1 MYYRKIS
8 FLEKDLIWET
18 VTSLITFPIGLILYT
33 LYSEVG
39 ILAIL
44 FAGVPFVSLSIILHL
59 YYSSKKVNDY
69 LQKASEISLQMAERL
84 DVNEVR
90 ELFILKL
97 SDMIP
102 VDYAY
107 IFDIKNNDELHSIFR
122 IEHGQ
127 I

>member
-1 MYYRKIS
+1 M
-8 FLEKDLIWET
+8 
-18 VTSLITFPIGLILYT
+18 
-33 LYSEVG
+33 
-39 ILAIL
+39 
-44 FAGVPFVSLSIILHL
+44 
-59 YYSSKKVNDY
+59 NDY